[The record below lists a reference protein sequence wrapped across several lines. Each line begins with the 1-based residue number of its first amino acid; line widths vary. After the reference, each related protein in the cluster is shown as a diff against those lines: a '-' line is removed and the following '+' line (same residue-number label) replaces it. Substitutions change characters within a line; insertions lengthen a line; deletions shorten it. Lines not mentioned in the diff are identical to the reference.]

1 MSVEGT
7 TYVEKI
13 QFCLYKNPQMEK
25 LTRFCCPIAFIK
37 RLHTGRNHI
46 CSLGL
51 NKWMMTQNPLS
62 WLLQCVPTIFFQ
74 QTQLRKCSRTT
85 ALLPQ
90 TDC

>member
-25 LTRFCCPIAFIK
+25 LTRFCCPVAFIK

-62 WLLQCVPTIFFQ
+62 WLLQ
-74 QTQLRKCSRTT
+74 
-85 ALLPQ
+85 
-90 TDC
+90 